1 MAHKIRHALTTDHD
15 VIAEINTLAFGKP
28 DEAGLVARLRV
39 DGDAL
44 LEMVADDADAV
55 DGHILFS
62 RLWAG
67 NGRLYAALA
76 PMAVRPGLQ
85 RDGLGSALVRAGLD
99 GIRRGLNCP
108 PGITEDPAEMTPA
121 ARSAAGVRPLPPS
134 LGVALDG
141 LLADQIACSWFDE
154 DLLSTYLA
162 IKRWEIGMVQQ
173 VGEDEAFRR
182 YRTAY

>member
-1 MAHKIRHALTTDHD
+1 MNRCPPISYYRLGPHHWSSGYRAL
-15 VIAEINTLAFGKP
+15 
-28 DEAGLVARLRV
+28 GLHNR
-39 DGDAL
+39 
-44 LEMVADDADAV
+44 E
-55 DGHILFS
+55 
-62 RLWAG
+62 
-67 NGRLYAALA
+67 AALRITPGVGNTA
-76 PMAVRPGLQ
+76 AQTRGHNIEYRPC
-85 RDGLGSALVRAGLD
+85 DGTASPYLVLGVLVRAGLD
-99 GIRRGLNCP
+99 GIRRGLICP

-134 LGVALDG
+134 LGMALDG